1 MVADQNIS
9 AIGVQFPTAYKHNI
23 NKEKSMEKKIYVSE
37 KNKAHLR
44 KVFGCST
51 MMVWKALNFKS
62 DSELAK
68 KIRYTALTQLNG
80 TPNWKQADVET
91 THEEVEKTM
100 TQRYGERIKLVY
112 DRNDGSTSIL
122 VDGKVTRKEQDL
134 SIPAF
139 MKLQSEVEI
148 MAMSL

>member
-1 MVADQNIS
+1 
-9 AIGVQFPTAYKHNI
+9 
-23 NKEKSMEKKIYVSE
+23 MEKKIYVSD
-37 KNKAHLR
+37 KAKTQLC
-44 KVFGCST
+44 KTFSCSK
-51 MMVWKALNFKS
+51 MMVWLALNFKRES
-62 DSELAK
+62 DLAR
-68 KIRYTALTQLNG
+68 KIRYTALTQFG
-80 TPNWKQADVET
+80 GVPSWKPEEVET

-100 TQRYGERIKLVY
+100 TQRYGERVKLVY

-122 VDGKVTRKEQDL
+122 VDGKVTRKERDL

>member
-1 MVADQNIS
+1 
-9 AIGVQFPTAYKHNI
+9 
-23 NKEKSMEKKIYVSE
+23 MEKKIYVSE

-100 TQRYGERIKLVY
+100 TQHYGERVKLVY

>member
-1 MVADQNIS
+1 
-9 AIGVQFPTAYKHNI
+9 
-23 NKEKSMEKKIYVSE
+23 MEKKIYVSE

>member
-1 MVADQNIS
+1 
-9 AIGVQFPTAYKHNI
+9 
-23 NKEKSMEKKIYVSE
+23 MEKKIYVSD
-37 KNKAHLR
+37 KAKTQLC
-44 KVFGCST
+44 KTFSCSK
-51 MMVWKALNFKS
+51 MMVWLALNFKRES
-62 DSELAK
+62 DLAQ
-68 KIRYTALTQLNG
+68 KIRYTALTQFG
-80 TPNWKQADVET
+80 GVPSWKPEEVET
-91 THEEVEKTM
+91 THEEVVKTM
-100 TQRYGERIKLVY
+100 TQRYGERVKLVY

>member
-1 MVADQNIS
+1 
-9 AIGVQFPTAYKHNI
+9 
-23 NKEKSMEKKIYVSE
+23 MEKKIYVSD
-37 KNKAHLR
+37 KAKTQLC
-44 KVFGCST
+44 KTFSCSK
-51 MMVWKALNFKS
+51 MMVWLALNFKRES
-62 DSELAK
+62 DLAR
-68 KIRYTALTQLNG
+68 KIRYTALTQFG
-80 TPNWKQADVET
+80 GVPSWKPEEVET
-91 THEEVEKTM
+91 THEEVVKTM
-100 TQRYGERIKLVY
+100 TQRYGERVKLVY

>member
-1 MVADQNIS
+1 
-9 AIGVQFPTAYKHNI
+9 
-23 NKEKSMEKKIYVSE
+23 MEKKIYVSE

-62 DSELAK
+62 DSELAR

-80 TPNWKQADVET
+80 TPNWKQTDVET

>member
-1 MVADQNIS
+1 
-9 AIGVQFPTAYKHNI
+9 
-23 NKEKSMEKKIYVSE
+23 MEKKIYVSD
-37 KNKAHLR
+37 KAKTQLC
-44 KVFGCST
+44 KIFSCSK
-51 MMVWKALNFKS
+51 MMVWLALNFKRES
-62 DSELAK
+62 DLAR
-68 KIRYTALTQLNG
+68 KIRYTALTQFG
-80 TPNWKQADVET
+80 GVPSWKPEEMET

-100 TQRYGERIKLVY
+100 TQRYGERVKLVY

-148 MAMSL
+148 MTMSL

>member
-1 MVADQNIS
+1 M
-9 AIGVQFPTAYKHNI
+9 K
-23 NKEKSMEKKIYVSE
+23 KKIYVSD
-37 KNKAHLR
+37 KAKTQLC
-44 KVFGCST
+44 KTFSCSK
-51 MMVWKALNFKS
+51 MMVWLALNFKRES
-62 DSELAK
+62 DLAR
-68 KIRYTALTQLNG
+68 KIRYTALTQFG
-80 TPNWKQADVET
+80 GVPSWKPEEMET

-100 TQRYGERIKLVY
+100 TQRYGERVKLVY

-148 MAMSL
+148 MALSL

>member
-1 MVADQNIS
+1 
-9 AIGVQFPTAYKHNI
+9 
-23 NKEKSMEKKIYVSE
+23 MEKKIYVSE

-62 DSELAK
+62 DIELAK

-100 TQRYGERIKLVY
+100 TQHYGERVKLVY